1 MESTHAY
8 TIAMILT
15 PYVKM
20 LYLEEW
26 WNDTA
31 PLDPMKT
38 LADQARE
45 SFLKRFETSYSRRI
59 ESTIFG
65 KIHARP
71 TQIQSESLRY
81 LSEDATLHPENG
93 GPDVLEYWKS
103 VQHVYPQLS
112 KMAMDYL
119 TIQGSATPV
128 EYTKKCNRLG
138 AERLAALQFLKNIYR
153 KRRVRKMTSDEKR
166 ELREERLR
174 QINMA
179 DWRNDTVGTRNMK
192 FIDIEL
198 DFV

>member
-1 MESTHAY
+1 MESTDAY
-8 TIAMILT
+8 AIAMILT

-31 PLDPMKT
+31 PLDPTKT

-59 ESTIFG
+59 EVPQPTNIKQSAIWG
-65 KIHARP
+65 KIHTHP
-71 TQIQSESLRY
+71 MQIQSEALRY

-112 KMAMDYL
+112 KMPMDYL
-119 TIQGSATPV
+119 AIQGSATPV
-128 EYTKKCNRLG
+128 E
-138 AERLAALQFLKNIYR
+138 
-153 KRRVRKMTSDEKR
+153 RV
-166 ELREERLR
+166 
-174 QINMA
+174 
-179 DWRNDTVGTRNMK
+179 
-192 FIDIEL
+192 
-198 DFV
+198 